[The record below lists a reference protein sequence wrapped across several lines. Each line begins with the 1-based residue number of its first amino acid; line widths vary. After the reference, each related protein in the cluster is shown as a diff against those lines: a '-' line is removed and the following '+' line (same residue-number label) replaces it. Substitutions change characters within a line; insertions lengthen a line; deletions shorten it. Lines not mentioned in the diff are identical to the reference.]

1 MKSTRAEEHI
11 VLQVVLRLCVALSA
25 VKLQWSWHGAM
36 HVHLH
41 ALSLHHGGNDR
52 ASYSLSLLYTLC

>member
-25 VKLQWSWHGAM
+25 VKVQWSWHGAM

-52 ASYSLSLLYTLC
+52 AS